1 MTQVVDFDKL
11 SNMIRD
17 IIREELEEI
26 RPLNESYIKKIK
38 KLEEEEGL
46 KFSSISELEDIIEN
60 V

>member
-1 MTQVVDFDKL
+1 MTEAVDFDKL

-38 KLEEEEGL
+38 KLEEEGI
-46 KFSSISELEDIIEN
+46 KFSSISELEDIIET